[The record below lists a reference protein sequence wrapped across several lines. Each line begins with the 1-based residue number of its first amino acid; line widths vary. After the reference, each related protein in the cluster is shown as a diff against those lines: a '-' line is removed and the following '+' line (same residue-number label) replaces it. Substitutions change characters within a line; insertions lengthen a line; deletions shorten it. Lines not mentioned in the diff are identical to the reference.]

1 VNQLSAARLQQ
12 IVPPTIDTA
21 QTATMILLSE
31 PRFASGRERPI
42 NPSV

>member
-1 VNQLSAARLQQ
+1 VNQFSAV
-12 IVPPTIDTA
+12 VPPTIDSVCTS
-21 QTATMILLSE
+21 TMILLCE